1 MDTYSKENKIFFE
14 ENGYLKLTNI
24 LDVKQVEFYDKIYND
39 FINNKHDTSGLRS
52 DLSGGKNKNQ
62 EYITQIM
69 LPSKILPF
77 LKQKPMHDIGLKLAR
92 FLLGDDIILD
102 FDMLI
107 NKAPHTSKETPW
119 HQDAAYWLDM
129 PDKRAL
135 SIWFSID
142 KATLDNG
149 CMWYTPKSHLSPLR
163 KHFQPR
169 KGGALQC
176 EGSEKESVSIPLNPG
191 SCVIHH
197 GKTLHYSRGNSTNS
211 NRRAFILN
219 YRPKEMV
226 EFERKNGYDHT
237 GVIKQEN
244 KNK

>member
-1 MDTYSKENKIFFE
+1 MYNKKNKIFFE
-14 ENGYLKLTNI
+14 ENGYLKLINI
-24 LDVKQVEFYDKIYND
+24 LDTKQVAFYDKVYND
-39 FINNKHDTSGLRS
+39 FINNKYNVGDLRS
-52 DLSGGKNKNQ
+52 DLSGEQNNNK
-62 EYITQIM
+62 EFITQIM
-69 LPSKILPF
+69 LPSKILPS
-77 LKQKPMHDIGLKLAR
+77 LNQKSMHDIGLKLAR
-92 FLLGDDIILD
+92 FLLGEDIILD

-107 NKAPHTSKETPW
+107 NKAPHTNKETPW
-119 HQDAAYWLDM
+119 HQDAAYWIDM

-149 CMWYTPKSHLSPLR
+149 CMWYTPKSHLSPVR
-163 KHFQPR
+163 EHSQPT

-197 GKTLHYSRGNSTNS
+197 GNTLHYSRGNSTNN

-219 YRPKEMV
+219 YRPKKMV

-237 GVIKQEN
+237 GVK
-244 KNK
+244 KK

>member
-1 MDTYSKENKIFFE
+1 MYNKENKIFFE
-14 ENGYLKLTNI
+14 ENGYLKLINI
-24 LDVKQVEFYDKIYND
+24 LDTKQVAFYDKVYND
-39 FINNKHDTSGLRS
+39 FINNKYNVGDLRS
-52 DLSGGKNKNQ
+52 DLSGEQNNNK
-62 EYITQIM
+62 ELITQIM
-69 LPSKILPF
+69 LPSKILPS
-77 LKQKPMHDIGLKLAR
+77 LHQKSMHDIGLKLAR
-92 FLLGDDIILD
+92 FLLGEDIILD

-107 NKAPHTSKETPW
+107 NKAPHTNKETPW
-119 HQDAAYWLDM
+119 HQDAAYWIDM

-163 KHFQPR
+163 EHSQPT

-197 GKTLHYSRGNSTNS
+197 GNTLHYSRGNSTNN

-219 YRPKEMV
+219 YRPKKMV

-237 GVIKQEN
+237 GVK
-244 KNK
+244 KK

>member
-1 MDTYSKENKIFFE
+1 MDVYSKENKSFFE

-24 LDVKQVEFYDKIYND
+24 LDAKEIAFYDKVYSD
-39 FINNKHDTSGLRS
+39 FINNKYNTSGLRS
-52 DLSGGKNKNQ
+52 DLSGQENKNQ

-69 LPSKILPF
+69 LPSRILPS
-77 LKQKPMHDIGLKLAR
+77 LIQKPMHVIGLKIAR
-92 FLLGDDIILD
+92 FLLGNDIILD

-107 NKAPHTSKETPW
+107 NKAPNTNKETPW

-149 CMWYTPKSHLSPLR
+149 CMWYTPKSHLLSLR
-163 KHFQPR
+163 EHNQPVN
-169 KGGALQC
+169 GGALQC
-176 EGSEKESVSIPLNPG
+176 NGSEKESVSIPLNPG
-191 SCVIHH
+191 SCVVHH
-197 GKTLHYSRGNSTNS
+197 GKTLHYSRGNSTDN

-237 GVIKQEN
+237 GAIKQ
-244 KNK
+244 KK

>member
-1 MDTYSKENKIFFE
+1 MDVCSKENKSFFE
-14 ENGYLKLTNI
+14 ENGYLKLINI
-24 LDVKQVEFYDKIYND
+24 LDPKQIKFYDKVYSD
-39 FINNKHDTSGLRS
+39 FINNKYNTLGLRS
-52 DLSGGKNKNQ
+52 DLSGQENKNQ

-69 LPSKILPF
+69 LPSRILPS
-77 LKQKPMHDIGLKLAR
+77 LKQKPMHLIGLKIAR
-92 FLLGDDIILD
+92 FLLGNDIILD

-107 NKAPHTSKETPW
+107 NKAPNTNKETPW
-119 HQDAAYWLDM
+119 HQDAAYWIDM

-149 CMWYTPKSHLSPLR
+149 CMWYMPKSHLLPLR
-163 KHFQPR
+163 EHNQPIN
-169 KGGALQC
+169 GGALQC
-176 EGSEKESVSIPLNPG
+176 KGSEKESVSIPLNPG

-197 GKTLHYSRGNSTNS
+197 GKTLHYSRGNSTDN

-219 YRPKEMV
+219 YRPKKMV

-237 GVIKQEN
+237 GVIK
-244 KNK
+244 KK

>member
-1 MDTYSKENKIFFE
+1 MYNKENKIFFE
-14 ENGYLKLTNI
+14 ENGYLKLINI
-24 LDVKQVEFYDKIYND
+24 LDTKQVAFYDKVYNN
-39 FINNKHDTSGLRS
+39 FINNKYNVGDLRS
-52 DLSGGKNKNQ
+52 DLSGEQNNNK
-62 EYITQIM
+62 ELITQIM
-69 LPSKILPF
+69 LPSKILPS
-77 LKQKPMHDIGLKLAR
+77 LNQKSMHDIGLKLAR
-92 FLLGDDIILD
+92 FLLGEDIILD

-107 NKAPHTSKETPW
+107 NKAPHTNKETPW
-119 HQDAAYWLDM
+119 HQDAAYWIDM

-149 CMWYTPKSHLSPLR
+149 CMWYTPKSHLSPVR
-163 KHFQPR
+163 EHSQPT

-197 GKTLHYSRGNSTNS
+197 GNTLHYSRGNSTNN

-219 YRPKEMV
+219 YRPKKMV

-237 GVIKQEN
+237 GVK
-244 KNK
+244 KK

>member
-1 MDTYSKENKIFFE
+1 MYNKENKIFFE
-14 ENGYLKLTNI
+14 ENGYLKLINI
-24 LDVKQVEFYDKIYND
+24 LDTKQVAFYDKVYND
-39 FINNKHDTSGLRS
+39 FINNKYNVGDLRS
-52 DLSGGKNKNQ
+52 DLSGEQNNNK
-62 EYITQIM
+62 ELITQIM
-69 LPSKILPF
+69 LPSKILPS
-77 LKQKPMHDIGLKLAR
+77 LNQKSMHDIGLKLAR
-92 FLLGDDIILD
+92 FLLGEDIILD

-107 NKAPHTSKETPW
+107 NKAPHTNKETPW
-119 HQDAAYWLDM
+119 HQDAAYWIDM

-149 CMWYTPKSHLSPLR
+149 CMWYTPKSHLSPVR
-163 KHFQPR
+163 EHSQPT
-169 KGGALQC
+169 KGGALRC

-197 GKTLHYSRGNSTNS
+197 GNTLHYSRGNSTNN

-219 YRPKEMV
+219 YRPKKMV

-237 GVIKQEN
+237 GVK
-244 KNK
+244 KK

>member
-1 MDTYSKENKIFFE
+1 MDVYSKVNKSFFE

-24 LDVKQVEFYDKIYND
+24 LDTKQITFYDKVYSDFIYN
-39 FINNKHDTSGLRS
+39 KYDTSGLRS
-52 DLSGGKNKNQ
+52 DLSGKENKDQ

-69 LPSKILPF
+69 LPSKILPS
-77 LKQKPMHDIGLKLAR
+77 LEQKTMHVIGLKIAR
-92 FLLGDDIILD
+92 FLLGNDIILD

-107 NKAPHTSKETPW
+107 NKAPNTNKETPW

-142 KATLDNG
+142 KATLNNG
-149 CMWYTPKSHLSPLR
+149 CMWYTPKSHLLPLR
-163 KHFQPR
+163 EHNQPIN
-169 KGGALQC
+169 GGALQC
-176 EGSEKESVSIPLNPG
+176 KGSEKESVSIPLNPG

-197 GKTLHYSRGNSTNS
+197 GKTLHYSRGNSTDN

-219 YRPKEMV
+219 YRPKKMV

-237 GVIKQEN
+237 GGRKQ
-244 KNK
+244 KK

>member
-1 MDTYSKENKIFFE
+1 MNMYSKENKIFFE
-14 ENGYLKLTNI
+14 DNGYLKLTNI
-24 LDVKQVEFYDKIYND
+24 LDTKQVAFYDKIYND
-39 FINNKHDTSGLRS
+39 FINNKYNTSGLRS
-52 DLSGGKNKNQ
+52 DLSGKENKSQ

-69 LPSKILPF
+69 LPSKILPL
-77 LKQKPMHDIGLKLAR
+77 LKQKPMHDIGLKIAR

-107 NKAPHTSKETPW
+107 NKAPQTNKETPW

-163 KHFQPR
+163 KHFQPIN
-169 KGGALQC
+169 KGALQC
-176 EGSEKESVSIPLNPG
+176 KGNEKESVSIPLNPG

-197 GKTLHYSRGNSTNS
+197 GKTLHYSRGNSTDN

-219 YRPKEMV
+219 YRPKKMV
-226 EFERKNGYDHT
+226 EFERKKGYDHS
-237 GVIKQEN
+237 GVIKQ
-244 KNK
+244 KK

>member
-1 MDTYSKENKIFFE
+1 MFYKENKIFFE
-14 ENGYLKLTNI
+14 ENGYLKLINI
-24 LDVKQVEFYDKIYND
+24 LDTKQVAFYDKVYSD
-39 FINNKHDTSGLRS
+39 FINNKYNVGDLRS
-52 DLSGGKNKNQ
+52 DLSGKQNNNK
-62 EYITQIM
+62 ELITQIM
-69 LPSKILPF
+69 LPSKILPS
-77 LKQKPMHDIGLKLAR
+77 LNQKSMHDIGLKLAR
-92 FLLGDDIILD
+92 FLLGEDIILD

-107 NKAPHTSKETPW
+107 NKAPHTNKETPW
-119 HQDAAYWLDM
+119 HQDAAYWIDM

-142 KATLDNG
+142 KATIDNG
-149 CMWYTPKSHLSPLR
+149 CMWYTPKSHLSPVR
-163 KHFQPR
+163 EHSQPT

-197 GKTLHYSRGNSTNS
+197 GNTLHYSRGNSTNN

-219 YRPKEMV
+219 YRPKKMV

-237 GVIKQEN
+237 GV

>member
-1 MDTYSKENKIFFE
+1 MNMYSKENKIFFE

-24 LDVKQVEFYDKIYND
+24 LDTKQVAFYDKIYND
-39 FINNKHDTSGLRS
+39 FINNKYNTSGLRS
-52 DLSGGKNKNQ
+52 DLSGEENKNQ

-77 LKQKPMHDIGLKLAR
+77 LEQKPMHDIGLKIAR

-107 NKAPHTSKETPW
+107 NKAPQTNKETPW

-163 KHFQPR
+163 KHFQPIN
-169 KGGALQC
+169 KGALQC
-176 EGSEKESVSIPLNPG
+176 KGNEKESVSIPLNPG

-197 GKTLHYSRGNSTNS
+197 GKTLHYSRGNSTDN

-219 YRPKEMV
+219 YRPKKMV
-226 EFERKNGYDHT
+226 EFERKKGYDHT
-237 GVIKQEN
+237 GVIKQ
-244 KNK
+244 KK

>member
-1 MDTYSKENKIFFE
+1 MYNKENKIFFE
-14 ENGYLKLTNI
+14 ENGYLKLINI
-24 LDVKQVEFYDKIYND
+24 LDTKQVAFYDKVYND
-39 FINNKHDTSGLRS
+39 FINNKYNVGDLRS
-52 DLSGGKNKNQ
+52 DLSGEQNNNK
-62 EYITQIM
+62 ELITQIM
-69 LPSKILPF
+69 LPSKILPS
-77 LKQKPMHDIGLKLAR
+77 LNQKSMHDIGLKLAR
-92 FLLGDDIILD
+92 FLLGEDIILD

-107 NKAPHTSKETPW
+107 NKAPHTNKETPW
-119 HQDAAYWLDM
+119 HQDAAYWIDM

-149 CMWYTPKSHLSPLR
+149 CMWYTPKSHLSPVR
-163 KHFQPR
+163 EHSQPT

-197 GKTLHYSRGNSTNS
+197 GNTLHYSRGNSTNN

-219 YRPKEMV
+219 YRPKKMV

-237 GVIKQEN
+237 GVK
-244 KNK
+244 KK

>member
-1 MDTYSKENKIFFE
+1 MFYKENKIFFE
-14 ENGYLKLTNI
+14 ENGYLKLINI
-24 LDVKQVEFYDKIYND
+24 LDTKQVAFYDKVYSD
-39 FINNKHDTSGLRS
+39 FINNKYNVGNLRY
-52 DLSGGKNKNQ
+52 DLSGEQNNNK
-62 EYITQIM
+62 ELITQIM
-69 LPSKILPF
+69 LPSKILPS
-77 LKQKPMHDIGLKLAR
+77 LNQKSMHDIGLKLAR
-92 FLLGDDIILD
+92 FLLGEDIILD

-107 NKAPHTSKETPW
+107 NKAPHTNKETPW
-119 HQDAAYWLDM
+119 HQDAAYWIDM

-142 KATLDNG
+142 KATIDNG
-149 CMWYTPKSHLSPLR
+149 CMWYTPKSHLSPVR
-163 KHFQPR
+163 EHSQPT

-197 GKTLHYSRGNSTNS
+197 GKTLHYSRGNSTNN

-219 YRPKEMV
+219 YRPKKMV

-237 GVIKQEN
+237 GV

>member
-1 MDTYSKENKIFFE
+1 MYNKKNKIFFE
-14 ENGYLKLTNI
+14 ENGYLKLINI
-24 LDVKQVEFYDKIYND
+24 LDTKQVAFYDKVYND
-39 FINNKHDTSGLRS
+39 FINNKYNVGDLRS
-52 DLSGGKNKNQ
+52 DLSGEQNNNK
-62 EYITQIM
+62 ELITQIM
-69 LPSKILPF
+69 LPSKILPS
-77 LKQKPMHDIGLKLAR
+77 LNQKSMHDIGLKLAR
-92 FLLGDDIILD
+92 FLLGEDIILD

-107 NKAPHTSKETPW
+107 NKAPHTNKETPW
-119 HQDAAYWLDM
+119 HQDAAYWIDM

-149 CMWYTPKSHLSPLR
+149 CMWYTPKSHLSPVR
-163 KHFQPR
+163 EHSQPT

-197 GKTLHYSRGNSTNS
+197 GNTLHYSRGNSTNN

-219 YRPKEMV
+219 YRPKKMV

-237 GVIKQEN
+237 GVK
-244 KNK
+244 KK